1 MERKWKVEGMELSQ
15 NVSNNVQP
23 PSKKPSLSII
33 EERHQKYLQDPSNPP
48 YTCMEDGPIG
58 NQLAQLEY
66 TEGEE
71 NGRLE
76 KKKSLFW

>member
-23 PSKKPSLSII
+23 PSKKPSLSFI
-33 EERHQKYLQDPSNPP
+33 EERHQKYRQDLSNPP

-71 NGRLE
+71 NGRPA
-76 KKKSLFW
+76 

>member
-1 MERKWKVEGMELSQ
+1 MTLELGNGEKWEVEGIAPSQ
-15 NVSNNVQP
+15 MCLKSVQP
-23 PSKKPSLSII
+23 LAKKPSLSFI
-33 EERHQKYLQDPSNPP
+33 EERHEKYLRDLSNPP

-71 NGRLE
+71 NGRPA
-76 KKKSLFW
+76 